1 MATVSL
7 CKSTVYF
14 RASYDSYVAMRLAL
28 KHQIILAP
36 ATVLLLM
43 TLLLGFLQYNY
54 WDLSIKRQE
63 ARRLATVFIALA
75 EADLATQRMTSLA
88 NHLRAASIV
97 NMHSLEEMEELYFHL
112 HNAAERVLAL
122 EPLPKSSSTL
132 IRKTVA
138 ELNPDQ
144 GFDFDRI
151 MANIAQLRPEIA
163 KLSETIQQDRDK
175 LRDVHNQDM
184 DEMVARTS
192 LISIIVLGTA
202 ILLGI
207 FLSLTFARRILH
219 RIQFLSDS
227 ARQIARGDLT
237 PPVAPEHTY
246 DELDDLT
253 VSINRMTERLI
264 RVVGTEKLLEGAEE
278 ERRRIAMDIHDQ
290 TLSDLSSVLRGIQ
303 GMKGQSEND
312 ERVTTLEDD
321 LQRAIANLREVMDNL
336 HPQTLDILGLGA
348 ALESHL
354 ERHLADA
361 EMPEYHLYVS
371 PRADTGHFSRNARLA
386 LYRIALEAIHNVIR
400 HAGATRYEVCL
411 DRRDGLLVL
420 SVEDNGCGFDPQATL
435 AEGHRGLNN
444 IRERA
449 KTIGASV
456 DWQPS
461 RFSSGTRFELTL
473 PVPKD
478 QEPR

>member
-1 MATVSL
+1 
-7 CKSTVYF
+7 
-14 RASYDSYVAMRLAL
+14 MRLAL

-43 TLLLGFLQYNY
+43 TLLLGFLQFNY
-54 WDLSIKRQE
+54 WNLSLRRQE

-75 EADLATQRMTSLA
+75 EADLAAQRMASLTTR
-88 NHLRAASIV
+88 LRDSAIV
-97 NMHSLEEMEELYFHL
+97 DMHSLEEMEELYFHL
-112 HNAAERVLAL
+112 HNATDQVLEQQHLSPTDEAL
-122 EPLPKSSSTL
+122 IKKAVSDLDPEQ
-132 IRKTVA
+132 RY
-138 ELNPDQ
+138 DY
-144 GFDFDRI
+144 DRI
-151 MANIAQLRPEIA
+151 MGSIAKLRPEIA
-163 KLSETIQQDRDK
+163 RLSESIQQHRDK
-175 LRDVHNQDM
+175 LRDLHSQDI
-184 DEMVARTS
+184 DEMVARTAFV
-192 LISIIVLGTA
+192 SIVVLGAA

-207 FLSLTFARRILH
+207 FLSLAFARRILH

-227 ARQIARGDLT
+227 ARRIARGDLT
-237 PPVAPEHTY
+237 PPVAPETSY
-246 DELDDLT
+246 DELDELA
-253 VSINRMTERLI
+253 VSINQMTERLI

-303 GMKGQSEND
+303 TIKAENGKP
-312 ERVTTLEDD
+312 EQLSALEED
-321 LQRAIANLREVMDNL
+321 LQRAITNLREVMDNL

-354 ERHLADA
+354 ERHLGGP
-361 EMPEYHLYVS
+361 ELPEYHLYVS
-371 PRADTGHFSRNARLA
+371 PWVDTTDLSRNIRLN

-411 DRRDGLLVL
+411 DLRDGILAL
-420 SVEDNGCGFDPQATL
+420 SVEDNGCGFDPRVPQET
-435 AEGHRGLNN
+435 GHRGLNN

-449 KTIGASV
+449 KTIGAHV

-473 PVPKD
+473 QVP
-478 QEPR
+478 RTGA